1 MPLPFTPSTRD
12 IDFSKK
18 RPGGKYGR
26 CPVCGDVGQVT
37 LYPNDGSTQYVH
49 VARMTRGAFVIK
61 RHCMVEVLA
70 KAEAAK

>member
-1 MPLPFTPSTRD
+1 MSFVASKTD

-26 CPVCGDVGQVT
+26 CPKCGDIGQVT
-37 LYPNDGSTQYVH
+37 LYPHDGMTQYVH

-61 RHCMVEVLA
+61 RHCMVEVA
-70 KAEAAK
+70 VETEAAK